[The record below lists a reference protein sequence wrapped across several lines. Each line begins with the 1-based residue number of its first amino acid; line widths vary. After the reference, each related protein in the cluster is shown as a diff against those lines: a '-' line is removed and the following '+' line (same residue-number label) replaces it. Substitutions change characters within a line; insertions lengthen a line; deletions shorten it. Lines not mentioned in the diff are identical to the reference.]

1 MQLLILT
8 KVPLYEENFENQL
21 KQLGNEVYC
30 SNKLIEMIKMGTF
43 NQPFLAQFE
52 GIIFSE
58 TLFEKETEEVI
69 QRLPKGRFKFF
80 RRAIDINCDEQL
92 TSSYDALIP
101 IDSNLEN
108 LRDILQIV
116 EISRLENQKEE
127 EAQQL
132 SVKQKLSD
140 LTLKLKQKEIVYYL
154 IQAGDRIVSREELSH
169 QIWGK
174 EPNASVLASLSKIVS
189 KVNEKLEHEF
199 GHEAIQTLWGK
210 GYRLNKEFFDH
221 FENDLGEKKEIVIIQ

>member
-1 MQLLILT
+1 M
-8 KVPLYEENFENQL
+8 

-30 SNKLIEMIKMGTF
+30 SNELIEMIKTSTF
-43 NQPFLAQFE
+43 SSQFLTQFE

-58 TLFEKETEEVI
+58 TLFEEENEELI
-69 QRLPKGRFKFF
+69 QKLPKGRFKLF
-80 RRAIDINCDEQL
+80 RRVIDIDCDEKVKAR
-92 TSSYDALIP
+92 YDAFIP
-101 IDSNLEN
+101 VDANLEN
-108 LRDILQIV
+108 VRDLLQIV
-116 EISRLENQKEE
+116 ELSRLAHQKEE
-127 EAQQL
+127 QAQQL
-132 SVKQKLSD
+132 NVKQKLSE

-210 GYRLNKEFFDH
+210 GYRLNKDFFEH
-221 FENDLGEKKEIVIIQ
+221 FENDLGVKQEIVVIQ